1 MKNEQ
6 KRPAAAH
13 PEGFLP
19 ILLAA
24 VCMLITLLIAVINR
38 FIFPFHSQ
46 LLSPVICQILIFLIP
61 AYLSMAFLAPEQGLS
76 QRVRSIGFA
85 RLRADYIF
93 FILFAAIFTV
103 TSVQLLDMLFGGTRE
118 AANGFTI
125 LASFT
130 AGVDEYAT
138 SYPYLILAYAI
149 FPAVIEETV
158 FRGVIFSELKKI
170 STPTAVIISSVIS
183 ALFAFRLGGLPS
195 ALFCALIYCFV
206 RLTTGSLQAC
216 IIVHFVYNLYALLL
230 GTNMAAYFHSAGS
243 KILPVTICVGAW
255 LIAASLFFT
264 ESAKIYR
271 VKADR
276 VTAGEETGIQKTDW
290 KALKGELVSTLGFRP
305 TLVCLISF
313 LILFAATFVLTV
325 IIK

>member
-1 MKNEQ
+1 
-6 KRPAAAH
+6 
-13 PEGFLP
+13 
-19 ILLAA
+19 
-24 VCMLITLLIAVINR
+24 MLITLLVAVINS

-46 LLSPVICQILIFLIP
+46 LLSPVICQILILLIP
-61 AYLSMAFLAPEQGLS
+61 AYLSMTFLAPEQSLS
-76 QRVRSIGFA
+76 QRIRGIGFA

-93 FILFAAIFTV
+93 FILFTAIFAV
-103 TSVQLLDMLFGGTRE
+103 TGAQLLDMLFGGTLE
-118 AANGFTI
+118 AAKGFTV

-138 SYPYLILAYAI
+138 NYPYLILAYAI
-149 FPAVIEETV
+149 FPAIIEEIV

-170 STPTAVIISSVIS
+170 STPTAVVISSLIS

-216 IIVHFVYNLYALLL
+216 IIVHFIYNLYALLL

-243 KILPVTICVGAW
+243 KFLPVAICIGAW
-255 LIAASLFFT
+255 LIGASLFFT

-271 VKADR
+271 AKSDR
-276 VTAGEETGIQKTDW
+276 VTAGEETGIKKTDW
-290 KALKGELVSTLGFRP
+290 KALKNELLGTLGFRP
-305 TLVCLISF
+305 TLICLVCF
-313 LILFAATFVLTV
+313 LVLFAATFVLTT
-325 IIK
+325 IF